1 MKLLFGILLLLIS
14 PQIINAANSN
24 DSIQTHNILARNEI
38 RLYYNGKSN
47 NVYKDIYLHINTYK
61 CGIETI
67 DWKSFKIYLRDITP
81 DSIYNLA
88 KVISKTNLT
97 ANCNTLK
104 SDENDLFLLLF
115 NLEGHYVPRVI
126 LNRMELLGLLKA
138 IEYNYDYN
146 NLNNDSRQIID
157 RFYNQLKCE

>member
-1 MKLLFGILLLLIS
+1 MKLLFGFLLLLIS

-24 DSIQTHNILARNEI
+24 DSIQTDNILARNEI
-38 RLYYNGKSN
+38 RLYYSGSLN
-47 NVYKDIYLHINTYK
+47 NVYKDIYLHINTYR

-67 DWKSFKIYLRDITP
+67 DWNSFKIYLRDITS

-104 SDENDLFLLLF
+104 SDDNDLFLLLF

>member
-1 MKLLFGILLLLIS
+1 MNLLIAILLLLIS
-14 PQIINAANSN
+14 PQIINAANPN
-24 DSIQTHNILARNEI
+24 DSLQTDNILSRNEI
-38 RLYYNGKSN
+38 RLYYSVSLN
-47 NVYKDIYLHINTYK
+47 NVYKDIYLYINAYK

-67 DWKSFKIYLRDITP
+67 DWNSFKINLRDITS

-104 SDENDLFLLLF
+104 SDDNDLFLLLF
-115 NLEGHYVPRVI
+115 NLEGHHVPSVI
-126 LNRMELLGLLKA
+126 LNRMELLRLLKA
-138 IEYNYDYN
+138 IELNYDYK